1 MGSRADISL
10 FIYGHSATTIFILIY
25 VDDIIVTGPNSSA
38 LNSLIYK
45 LQGVFPIKD
54 MGPLSITF

>member
-1 MGSRADISL
+1 MGSRTDISL
-10 FIYGHSATTIFILIY
+10 FIYGHSATIIFILIY

-45 LQGVFPIKD
+45 GVFPIKD